1 MNNQESVIPT
11 TYYTHSLKLEE
22 TAKGIRISVHVY
34 ANNQEDVIQET
45 FETYKKAIQTARD
58 NKIQLVPMEENEK

>member
-11 TYYTHSLKLEE
+11 TYTHSLKLEE

-45 FETYKKAIQTARD
+45 FETYKKAIQTATD

>member
-1 MNNQESVIPT
+1 MNNQESIIPT
-11 TYYTHSLKLEE
+11 TYTHSLKLEE

-34 ANNQEDVIQET
+34 ANDTETVIEET
-45 FETYKKAIQTARD
+45 FKTYLKAKQTSRY

>member
-11 TYYTHSLKLEE
+11 TYTHSLKLEE